1 MSTKWPDLCCYITTR
16 VATLY
21 FKRFTFFKAKPKDLT
36 DLVFPFLKKHHVFKT
51 IDYTHHSSATR
62 EQKHINERK
71 RHLIRCWRCVGHDA
85 LVKTINRS
93 KTLGETDLH

>member
-1 MSTKWPDLCCYITTR
+1 MARAVLLHYHKGGYLIIQEIY
-16 VATLY
+16 L
-21 FKRFTFFKAKPKDLT
+21 FKAKPRDLT
-36 DLVFPFLKKHHVFKT
+36 DLVFLFLKSTMFLKRLT
-51 IDYTHHSSATR
+51 THHSSATR

-71 RHLIRCWRCVGHDA
+71 RHLIRCWRCVEHDA